1 MVTGPIGD
9 GVHGPVKFRRPER
22 DDPEGYS
29 FALTLRAVL
38 PALYQMCAIV
48 EEALAN
54 TGILTPGATSPS
66 VARDARASLLS
77 ETLELLNQLPFRGYP
92 DEHSVRVPLLSLQ
105 DGPDLA
111 RTAPTRRRPGNF
123 RIQGHNR

>member
-29 FALTLRAVL
+29 FALTLREVL

-54 TGILTPGATSPS
+54 AGILTPGAKSPS

-77 ETLELLNQLPFRGYP
+77 TTLELLNQLTFRGFP
-92 DEHSVRVPLLSLQ
+92 DEHQVRVPVFNLLDADVLA
-105 DGPDLA
+105 GPSQR
-111 RTAPTRRRPGNF
+111 RTLTGKFRRPT
-123 RIQGHNR
+123 

>member
-29 FALTLRAVL
+29 FALTLREVL

-48 EEALAN
+48 AEALPN
-54 TGILTPGATSPS
+54 PGILTPGAKSPS
-66 VARDARASLLS
+66 VARDARARLLS
-77 ETLELLNQLPFRGYP
+77 ETLKLQNQFRLPGFPP
-92 DEHSVRVPLLSLQ
+92 DPTVRLPC
-105 DGPDLA
+105 
-111 RTAPTRRRPGNF
+111 
-123 RIQGHNR
+123 